1 MLSCLFLKLISIFTP
16 LKKLA
21 LISNKL
27 SHLFPLKGNHK
38 IKLFISSTFQRFY
51 RFLELK
57 SKDPDVAVPPIDDT
71 LKKITEPDADLLLQN
86 KSVID
91 SFCRS
96 FELKG
101 QPLVRMNPMVLFLNI
116 ECDIWNNHIN

>member
-1 MLSCLFLKLISIFTP
+1 MEKYAEFLLSCILLKLISLFTP

-21 LISNKL
+21 LIS
-27 SHLFPLKGNHK
+27 K
-38 IKLFISSTFQRFY
+38 IKLTYVSSTFQRFY
-51 RFLELK
+51 RFLEQK
-57 SKDPDVAVPPIDDT
+57 SKDPDIAVPPLDDT

-101 QPLVRMNPMVLFLNI
+101 NPLVRMSPLLLSFKHRL
-116 ECDIWNNHIN
+116 

>member
-1 MLSCLFLKLISIFTP
+1 
-16 LKKLA
+16 
-21 LISNKL
+21 
-27 SHLFPLKGNHK
+27 
-38 IKLFISSTFQRFY
+38 
-51 RFLELK
+51 
-57 SKDPDVAVPPIDDT
+57 VAVPPIDET

-101 QPLVRMNPMVLFLNI
+101 QPLVRMSPMVLFFKHAL
-116 ECDIWNNHIN
+116 

>member
-1 MLSCLFLKLISIFTP
+1 MKLTYV
-16 LKKLA
+16 
-21 LISNKL
+21 
-27 SHLFPLKGNHK
+27 
-38 IKLFISSTFQRFY
+38 SSTFQRFY

-57 SKDPDVAVPPIDDT
+57 SKDPDVAVPPLDDT
-71 LKKITEPDADLLLQN
+71 LKKITEPDADLLLKN

-101 QPLVRMNPMVLFLNI
+101 NPLVRMSPLLLSWTVIF
-116 ECDIWNNHIN
+116 